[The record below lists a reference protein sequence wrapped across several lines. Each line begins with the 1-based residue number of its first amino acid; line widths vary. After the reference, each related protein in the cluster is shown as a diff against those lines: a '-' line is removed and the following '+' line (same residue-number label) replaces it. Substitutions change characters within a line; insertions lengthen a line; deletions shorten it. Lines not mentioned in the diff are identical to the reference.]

1 MNFAAFPS
9 ENKSENSKPLMF
21 DLAVGL
27 VVFLGFF
34 VCCTEKVTKS
44 PVRLILD
51 IAKSNHS
58 RFETSYVLILIH
70 LTWCSYVIAQKLWL
84 QMLLS
89 HLKKKKQG
97 RNKLPH
103 IWKLNLF
110 QYLVLLQ
117 KKKKHIYNKEKKRSL
132 LMPYLKISLSNVK
145 YKLEWKDI
153 IHWTDYD

>member
-9 ENKSENSKPLMF
+9 ENKSKNSKPLMF

-34 VCCTEKVTKS
+34 VCCTEEVTKS

-51 IAKSNHS
+51 IPKSNHS

-70 LTWCSYVIAQKLWL
+70 STWSSYVIAQKLWL

-89 HLKKKKQG
+89 HLKKKKEEINYLTYENSTFSSILYCC
-97 RNKLPH
+97 RKKNKP
-103 IWKLNLF
+103 I
-110 QYLVLLQ
+110 YIIRR
-117 KKKKHIYNKEKKRSL
+117 KKG
-132 LMPYLKISLSNVK
+132 PY
-145 YKLEWKDI
+145 
-153 IHWTDYD
+153 

>member
-117 KKKKHIYNKEKKRSL
+117 KNKNIYIIRRKKG
-132 LMPYLKISLSNVK
+132 PY
-145 YKLEWKDI
+145 
-153 IHWTDYD
+153 